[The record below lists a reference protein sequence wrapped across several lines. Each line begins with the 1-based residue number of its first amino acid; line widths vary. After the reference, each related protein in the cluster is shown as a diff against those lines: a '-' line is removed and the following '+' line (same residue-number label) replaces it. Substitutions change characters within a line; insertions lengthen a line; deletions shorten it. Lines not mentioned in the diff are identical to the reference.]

1 MMATKVLVLI
11 FVIAVTCIILG
22 VHPAGP
28 DVCAEP
34 PTGVEATQ
42 GANAP
47 KDGAYEYSGLDRR
60 DPFAP
65 LVSKREGGRQKGVSP
80 LETYEVAEMKV
91 IAILWA
97 KNKYY
102 AVFALPDGKSY
113 TVTDGT
119 KVGTHNG
126 VISKIVKDSVVI
138 KERVRDARGVLSP
151 RDIVL
156 RLRGEEEE

>member
-1 MMATKVLVLI
+1 MMARKVLVLI
-11 FVIAVTCIILG
+11 FIIAVTCIING
-22 VHPAGP
+22 VHLMGY
-28 DVCAEP
+28 DVFAAQ
-34 PTGVEATQ
+34 PTGVEATH
-42 GANAP
+42 GGSAP
-47 KDGAYEYSGLDRR
+47 KEGAYEYSGLDRR

-65 LVSKREGGRQKGVSP
+65 LVSKREGGREKGVSP
-80 LETYEVAEMKV
+80 LESYEVAEIKV

-102 AVFALPDGKSY
+102 AVFSLPDGKSY
-113 TVTDGT
+113 TVTDGN

-126 VISKIVKDSVVI
+126 VITKIVKDSVVI
-138 KERVRDARGVLSP
+138 KERVRDVRGVMSP

>member
-1 MMATKVLVLI
+1 MTRKTLI
-11 FVIAVTCIILG
+11 LIVAIAAACVSVGLSPAGTNVFAAQPDVAVT
-22 VHPAGP
+22 A
-28 DVCAEP
+28 
-34 PTGVEATQ
+34 PTGSAQAT
-42 GANAP
+42 
-47 KDGAYEYSGLDRR
+47 GAYEYRGLDRR

-65 LVSKREGGRQKGVSP
+65 LVSKREGGREKGVSA
-80 LETYEVAEMKV
+80 LENYEIAEMKV

-102 AVFALPDGKSY
+102 AVFSLPDGKSY

-119 KVGTHNG
+119 KVGTHSG
-126 VISKIVKDSVVI
+126 VITKIVKDNVVI
-138 KERVRDARGVLSP
+138 KERFRDARGVMSP

>member
-1 MMATKVLVLI
+1 MMARKVLVLI
-11 FVIAVTCIILG
+11 FIIAVICIIIG
-22 VHPAGP
+22 VHPAGY
-28 DVCAEP
+28 DVFAAQ
-34 PTGVEATQ
+34 PTGVGATQ
-42 GANAP
+42 GGSAP

-65 LVSKREGGRQKGVSP
+65 LVSKREGGREKGVSP
-80 LETYEVAEMKV
+80 LESYEVAEIKV

-102 AVFALPDGKSY
+102 AVFSLPDGKSY
-113 TVTDGT
+113 TVTDGN

-126 VISKIVKDSVVI
+126 VITKIVKDSVVI
-138 KERVRDARGVLSP
+138 KERVRDVRGVMSP